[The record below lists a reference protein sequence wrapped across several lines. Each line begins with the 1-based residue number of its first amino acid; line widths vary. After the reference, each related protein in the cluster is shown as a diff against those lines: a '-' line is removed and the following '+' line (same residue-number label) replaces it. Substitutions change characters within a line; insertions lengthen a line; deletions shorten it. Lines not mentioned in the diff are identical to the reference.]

1 MVDPRPKPPESLT
14 QRLEFLEQENA
25 ELRRRLLVD
34 DLSEEVRDRV
44 YGWLKG
50 IGTSALAAATVLGIS
65 SFAALSSIA
74 SNQTRKVAT
83 EIATQQAREIP
94 LEQLTDEVSQKL
106 VTGFQQDSDFEA
118 KLIELLAQNPAF
130 LQQVSTNAIQNDSL
144 QGQLQTEIETIAK
157 ATLIE
162 TATQAAQQTGNQ
174 PTENAASAIANAAK
188 QEVKEQRFYVVLRAA
203 DDAANLQAA
212 AQEAQRQGLKTQTC
226 GPKPENQQS
235 ALVVTG
241 SERFLLD
248 LEAAERLEAQAKL
261 FQADAYA
268 VLQSRAFFT
277 CA

>member
-34 DLSEEVRDRV
+34 DLSDEVRDRV

-50 IGTSALAAATVLGIS
+50 IGASALAVAAALGIG
-65 SFAALSSIA
+65 SFATLSSIA

-106 VTGFQQDSDFEA
+106 VAGFQQDSEFEA

-130 LQQVSTNAIQNDSL
+130 LRQVSTNAIQNDSL

-162 TATQAAQQTGNQ
+162 TATQAAQQTSNR
-174 PTENAASAIANAAK
+174 PAENAASAIANAAK

-203 DDAANLQAA
+203 DDADDLQTV

-226 GPKPENQQS
+226 GPKPKNQQS
-235 ALVVTG
+235 ALVVAG
-241 SERFLLD
+241 DDGFLLA
-248 LEAAERLEAQAKL
+248 LEAAEQLETQAQQV
-261 FQADAYA
+261 QADAYA
-268 VLQSRAFFT
+268 VLQSRAFFI